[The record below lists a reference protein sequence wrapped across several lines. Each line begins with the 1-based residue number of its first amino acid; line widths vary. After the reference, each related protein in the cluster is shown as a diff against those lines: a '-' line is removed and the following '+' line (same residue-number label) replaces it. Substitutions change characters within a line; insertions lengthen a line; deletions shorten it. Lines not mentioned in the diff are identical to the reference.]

1 MNEYGN
7 KTYIVLNQDLLEE
20 FGFEEEEYE
29 KEECW
34 IKKIDFMLCF
44 LVKKSDS
51 ILRLETGGTDKFVKY
66 LPDFYKIMDSLIKNN
81 VIKEVRR
88 YC

>member
-1 MNEYGN
+1 MNEYSN
-7 KTYIVLNQDLLEE
+7 KTYIVLNQDLLKE
-20 FGFEEEEYE
+20 FGFEEEEYD

-34 IKKIDFMLCF
+34 IKKIDFMLFF
-44 LVKKSDS
+44 LVKKSDG
-51 ILRLETGGTDKFVKY
+51 ILSLKTCGRDKLVKY
-66 LPDFYKIMDSLIKNN
+66 LPDFYKIIDSLIKNN

>member
-20 FGFEEEEYE
+20 FGFEEEEYD

-44 LVKKSDS
+44 LVKKNDS
-51 ILRLETGGTDKFVKY
+51 ILD
-66 LPDFYKIMDSLIKNN
+66 
-81 VIKEVRR
+81 
-88 YC
+88 